1 MLGIDI
7 KNLYDFKQ
15 VFFVINGYYGYCLG
29 YNIQEFKGII
39 CDDEDYYLDKDLIEY
54 FYSFVFDL
62 YFCGYLLVNNL
73 KLVKD
78 GSDFLYIY
86 ILKGGF
92 KIKEFFEERM
102 LKDMIN
108 MDLLEQSINKFVSDF
123 IFRVNFYFFKSRFFV
138 FVFNFIFKK
147 LILKY
152 DNSLIV

>member
-39 CDDEDYYLDKDLIEY
+39 CDDEDYYFDKDLIEY

-73 KLVKD
+73 K
-78 GSDFLYIY
+78 
-86 ILKGGF
+86 
-92 KIKEFFEERM
+92 
-102 LKDMIN
+102 
-108 MDLLEQSINKFVSDF
+108 
-123 IFRVNFYFFKSRFFV
+123 
-138 FVFNFIFKK
+138 
-147 LILKY
+147 
-152 DNSLIV
+152 

>member
-1 MLGIDI
+1 M
-7 KNLYDFKQ
+7 
-15 VFFVINGYYGYCLG
+15 
-29 YNIQEFKGII
+29 
-39 CDDEDYYLDKDLIEY
+39 
-54 FYSFVFDL
+54 L

-108 MDLLEQSINKFVSDF
+108 MDFLE
-123 IFRVNFYFFKSRFFV
+123 
-138 FVFNFIFKK
+138 
-147 LILKY
+147 
-152 DNSLIV
+152 